1 MPNSLQDRWL
11 RMSTFMNRDLQRVF
25 RVPIQT
31 LVSPWISALLYI
43 VIFGYIVGTKISDI
57 EGYTYLEFVL
67 PGVLMM
73 NIISSAFMHTSSSLY
88 FQRFLRFIEEILVA
102 PFSYLEMV
110 VGYTLG
116 GVIRALIVAAGI
128 YVMGILFGVAGV
140 AHIGAFLFYVVGV
153 SMIFALLGLIIALW
167 ADNFEQFNVLNVF
180 VIMPLSFLGGVF
192 NSITM
197 LPEWGK
203 TIVMFNP
210 FFYFV
215 DGIRYSM
222 IGHSESNLYI
232 GVALIVGLVIVLGAI
247 VEYLFRIGWRLRN

>member
-1 MPNSLQDRWL
+1 
-11 RMSTFMNRDLQRVF
+11 MSTFLNRDLQRVF

-43 VIFGYIVGTKISDI
+43 LIFGYIVGSKILDI
-57 EGYTYLEFVL
+57 EGYSYLAFVL

-73 NIISSAFMHTSSSLY
+73 NVISSAFIHTSSSLY
-88 FQRFLRFIEEILVA
+88 FQRFLRFIEEMLVA

-116 GVIRALIVAAGI
+116 GVFRGIIVASGI

-140 AHIGAFLFYVVGV
+140 EHIFAFIFYIVAI
-153 SMIFALLGLIIALW
+153 SIIFALLGLIVALW

-180 VIMPLSFLGGVF
+180 VITPLSFLGGVF
-192 NSITM
+192 NSVTM

-203 TIVMFNP
+203 TLVMFNP

-215 DGIRYSM
+215 DGIRYAM
-222 IGHSESNLYI
+222 IGHSESNLVVGVVLII
-232 GVALIVGLVIVLGAI
+232 GLIIVLGAI